1 MSICRIGIRN
11 NLYYPF
17 MLILFIFFR
26 KIDEKLMSNYN
37 YKSGNFIIPL
47 LIFISQFFAGIVPII
62 TETYNRK
69 KSSKDNR
76 SYSGVELIQNNS
88 DFIQP
93 DNLRKIYLL
102 IVFASYFNY
111 VGSLVRKKNTD
122 FQLENR
128 TRGFQIIFCAILCH
142 FTIRTKHY
150 KHQFFSLIII
160 FIIIII
166 ISIID
171 LIFIK
176 DRFGLLISY
185 GYGIFSCFSRAF
197 LDTIEKYLF
206 QFDYL
211 NPYKALMLEGLI
223 GCLFISILFFFES
236 TYNDINS
243 LVENKNKIALII
255 LLIIH
260 FLLTYFKNIYRV
272 LTIETYSPMTRAL
285 TESIVD
291 PIEIIYQ
298 LFIYN
303 KEDKNKINSIILY
316 YILILVFLFIISFLS
331 MVYNDFIIL
340 YCWGLEYNTHL
351 EIKKR
356 SISYG
361 NLNDG
366 LMDDD
371 DDNDNDIDDEES
383 KDKTE
388 LSGVK

>member
-1 MSICRIGIRN
+1 
-11 NLYYPF
+11 
-17 MLILFIFFR
+17 MLILFILFR
-26 KIDEKLMSNYN
+26 KIDEKLMSNSKICK

-47 LIFISQFFAGIVPII
+47 LIFISQFFAGIVHII
-62 TETYNRK
+62 TENYNRK
-69 KSSKDNR
+69 KSSINNR

-93 DNLRKIYLL
+93 DNLKKIYLL

-111 VGSLVRKKNTD
+111 VGSLVRKKHTD

-176 DRFGLLISY
+176 DKFGLLISY

-206 QFDYL
+206 EFDYL
-211 NPYKALMLEGLI
+211 NPYKVLMLEGLI
-223 GCLFISILFFFES
+223 GCLFILLLFFFES
-236 TYNDINS
+236 TYDDINS
-243 LVENKNKIALII
+243 LKENGNKIALTI

-291 PIEIIYQ
+291 PIEIICQ
-298 LFIYN
+298 IFIFN
-303 KEDKNKINSIILY
+303 EDKNQGINPNRVLY

-351 EIKKR
+351 EINKR

-361 NLNDG
+361 NFNSG

-371 DDNDNDIDDEES
+371 DDNDNDLVDEENN
-383 KDKTE
+383 DKKE
-388 LSGVK
+388 LSGIN

>member
-1 MSICRIGIRN
+1 MSICRFGFRN

-26 KIDEKLMSNYN
+26 KIDEKLMSDYD

-47 LIFISQFFAGIVPII
+47 LIFISQFFAGIVHII
-62 TETYNRK
+62 KEIYNRK
-69 KSSKDNR
+69 KSSKNNR
-76 SYSGVELIQNNS
+76 SYSGVELIQNNT

-93 DNLRKIYLL
+93 DNLIKIYLL

-111 VGSLVRKKNTD
+111 VGSLVRKKHTD

-176 DRFGLLISY
+176 DKFGLLISY

-206 QFDYL
+206 EFDYL
-211 NPYKALMLEGLI
+211 NPYKVLMLEGLI
-223 GCLFISILFFFES
+223 GCLFILLLFFFES
-236 TYNDINS
+236 TYDDINS
-243 LVENKNKIALII
+243 LKENGNKIALTI

-291 PIEIIYQ
+291 PIEIISQ
-298 LFIYN
+298 LFIY
-303 KEDKNKINSIILY
+303 KEELKINSRVLY

-351 EIKKR
+351 EINKR

-361 NLNDG
+361 NLNSG

-371 DDNDNDIDDEES
+371 DDNDNDLVDEENN
-383 KDKTE
+383 DKKE
-388 LSGVK
+388 LSGIN

>member
-1 MSICRIGIRN
+1 MSICRFGFRN

-26 KIDEKLMSNYN
+26 KIDEKLMSVCE

-47 LIFISQFFAGIVPII
+47 LIFISQFFAGIVHII
-62 TETYNRK
+62 KEIYNRK
-69 KSSKDNR
+69 KSSKNNR
-76 SYSGVELIQNNS
+76 SYSGVELIQNNT

-93 DNLRKIYLL
+93 DNLIKIYLL

-111 VGSLVRKKNTD
+111 VGSLVRKKSTD

-150 KHQFFSLIII
+150 KHQYFSLIII

-171 LIFIK
+171 LIFIIDK
-176 DRFGLLISY
+176 FGLLISY
-185 GYGIFSCFSRAF
+185 GFGIFSCFSRAF

-223 GCLFISILFFFES
+223 GCLSISILFFFES
-236 TYNDINS
+236 TYDDIN
-243 LVENKNKIALII
+243 LIKDNKKMIVLII

-260 FLLTYFKNIYRV
+260 FFLTCFKNIYRV

-298 LFIYN
+298 LIIYN
-303 KEDKNKINSIILY
+303 DNPKINYRVIY

-351 EIKKR
+351 EINKR

-371 DDNDNDIDDEES
+371 DDNDNDLVDEENN
-383 KDKTE
+383 DKTE
-388 LSGVK
+388 LSGIN